1 MVIHNDHI
9 HHEIYP
15 CEWRIDDHH
24 DFVWMADDGMLKMD
38 CWKWMVSIFFRLHPK
53 QKQGWKLRTSSSDR
67 RTEDRSEAP
76 SGTPG
81 WMTWPG
87 LPKLMLMM
95 FGHSTIFGSTPR
107 SPGKMICQW
116 KKRGMQ
122 HVNPYQL
129 GDEIH
134 VISLPVSFTSW
145 KTSMRTGSAKVVF
158 QKFSSII
165 HWSIHVHVL
174 PLKNHQ
180 KSIALRNTCR
190 SQATNLWGWTEPCE
204 SSSCFPLC
212 SFDSRRSSRL
222 LVKSSFLI
230 LKIKNICTTKPT
242 NNLVVLFFCDFFR
255 MF

>member
-1 MVIHNDHI
+1 MNGHDWMVIHNDHI

-38 CWKWMVSIFFRLHPK
+38 CWKWMVSIFFLLHPK

-190 SQATNLWGWTEPCE
+190 SQATNLWGWT
-204 SSSCFPLC
+204 
-212 SFDSRRSSRL
+212 
-222 LVKSSFLI
+222 
-230 LKIKNICTTKPT
+230 
-242 NNLVVLFFCDFFR
+242 
-255 MF
+255 

>member
-1 MVIHNDHI
+1 
-9 HHEIYP
+9 
-15 CEWRIDDHH
+15 
-24 DFVWMADDGMLKMD
+24 
-38 CWKWMVSIFFRLHPK
+38 
-53 QKQGWKLRTSSSDR
+53 
-67 RTEDRSEAP
+67 
-76 SGTPG
+76 
-81 WMTWPG
+81 
-87 LPKLMLMM
+87 M

-107 SPGKMICQW
+107 SPAKMICQW

-230 LKIKNICTTKPT
+230 KKHLYHQTKQTTWWWF
-242 NNLVVLFFCDFFR
+242 VFCDFFFACFK